1 MATGSLTASATQLAV
16 GGQLTLSIA
25 VSNYSGSAAA
35 LSADND
41 PGDSSGW
48 KSVALDSSG
57 AATVQITPAKAGSY
71 TFTLSLDGAAALD
84 GAGKPATA
92 GPITVSAAPKATTTA
107 APKATTTAAPKATTT
122 AAPKAPPKA
131 TTTAAP
137 KATTTAAPKATT
149 TAASKAT
156 TTAAPKATTTAAAPK
171 ATTAPPTT
179 TTAAPGTTTT
189 AAPSGTTTAPP
200 TSGTTV
206 APGTTTTA
214 PASDK
219 PSFADGSVT
228 VTVDPDDGTVQNP
241 NSFQVAAD
249 VKLTLKWSATNA
261 ASVNIDPG
269 AMTGLPTEGTQDIPT
284 QDAIFTL
291 TAIGKAGTPSDPYTL
306 EIHTHQPGT
315 VVSPHVDLGAGV
327 AAVLSFVASKG
338 TTGEA
343 ITSAVVGETVTLTA
357 VVSDATESV
366 NINGKSVDLT
376 ELNNGQKQASTTV
389 AIDGSSDGN
398 FSCQALKGGA
408 VAQEQAQHID
418 VLPEGDATGAGS
430 GPGEGDATGS
440 AEGTGAGSAEGTGAG
455 SAVGTGAGSA
465 EGTGAGS
472 AEGTGAGSG
481 DATGA
486 GSAEGTGAGSAEGT
500 GAGSGD
506 ATGAGSADGSGP
518 DDSALTNPTWGAAV
532 YTHGQPIELSVEA
545 DGVADGRIV
554 YFVIENDEGTGNWKK
569 MQEAQANVSS
579 GKATVQITLADPD
592 AGGGSGAGSGE
603 GSDGSGDG
611 SGPSDSD
618 QGGHKCNF
626 RFHASFTSSAGSGS
640 GDGSNSGGTGSP
652 P

>member
-122 AAPKAPPKA
+122 AAPKAP
-131 TTTAAP
+131 P

-486 GSAEGTGAGSAEGT
+486 GSA
-500 GAGSGD
+500 
-506 ATGAGSADGSGP
+506 DGSGP